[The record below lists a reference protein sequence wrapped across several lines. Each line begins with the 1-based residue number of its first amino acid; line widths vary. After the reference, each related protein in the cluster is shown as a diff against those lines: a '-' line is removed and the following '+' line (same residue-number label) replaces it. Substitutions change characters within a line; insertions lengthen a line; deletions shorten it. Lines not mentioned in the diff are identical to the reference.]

1 MRRMRLHLRDGWIAQ
16 LVEQR
21 IENPCVP
28 SSNLGFGTITSPLMQ
43 YYQCFSRTHVVYH
56 TIMGTFAFSVAYYP
70 RGLRP
75 NTPQHQK
82 RGAAFLGSKQ
92 LCRCHSNTKRRQGL
106 SPCVRLCAPIAR
118 PNTSRSCPIPI
129 VPEFR
134 YPTKA
139 INTDTLQK
147 TCDIV
152 QYISDRIEKTGE
164 LDLFHGPSR
173 PFFTYGEGQER
184 Y

>member
-1 MRRMRLHLRDGWIAQ
+1 MLCSLQSWAHLLSQW
-16 LVEQR
+16 
-21 IENPCVP
+21 P
-28 SSNLGFGTITSPLMQ
+28 ITPEV
-43 YYQCFSRTHVVYH
+43 CDPTHLS
-56 TIMGTFAFSVAYYP
+56 IKNAG
-70 RGLRP
+70 
-75 NTPQHQK
+75 QH
-82 RGAAFLGSKQ
+82 FWGSKQ

-106 SPCVRLCAPIAR
+106 SPCVCLCAPIAR

-129 VPEFR
+129 VHEFR

-184 Y
+184 YWTGGAAGKTRTKLFNALPADNYAEQTGKKT